1 MKNTELI
8 IAIFSLCIICNSVSA
23 QTEQP
28 SFKAFNNYDFVP
40 GDKII
45 FEDNFAGDQDGEFPA
60 HWNLGAGQAVI
71 NKTGDVKSFL
81 LTDGNYAH
89 VSPRIKSPAYL
100 GDAFTIEFDSYS
112 TGGYAP
118 HLYFYGSNAD
128 AIAANNVLGQVNIG
142 ASNSWDA
149 AQVNAGESV
158 ELMGNYAKDLAGEN
172 YLNKWHHIAIAYRN
186 NQLKV
191 YVDQYRVVVVPNIGI
206 KPKAFDIEGIGSADQ
221 PIILSNFRVANGG
234 GMNMLGKKFT
244 DAKIITHGINFDVDK
259 ASIRPES
266 MGTLNMIAGILK
278 ENPELKFEVGGHTD
292 NSGTSQHNVTLSQQ
306 RAEAVKA
313 NLITMGIAA
322 ARLTSKGFGS
332 GKPIADNLTPEG
344 KANNRRVEFVKL

>member
-1 MKNTELI
+1 MKNTKLI
-8 IAIFSLCIICNSVSA
+8 ITIFSLIIIYGKASA
-23 QTEQP
+23 QTDQP
-28 SFKAFNNYDFVP
+28 SFKAFNNYDFIP

-45 FEDNFAGDQDGEFPA
+45 FEDNFTNDQDGEFPA

-100 GDAFTIEFDSYS
+100 GEAFTIEFDSYS
-112 TGGYAP
+112 TGGYMP

-128 AIAANNVLGQVNIG
+128 ATAANNVLGQVNLG
-142 ASNSWDA
+142 AGNSHDA
-149 AQVNAGESV
+149 CTVSAGESV
-158 ELMGNYAKDLAGEN
+158 ELTGNYAPALAGEN
-172 YLNKWHHIAIAYRN
+172 FLNKWHHIAIAYRN

-206 KPKAFDIEGIGSADQ
+206 KPKAFDIEGIGSTDQ
-221 PIILSNFRVANGG
+221 PIIMTNFRVANGG

-244 DAKIITHGINFDVDK
+244 DTKIITHGINFDVDK
-259 ASIRPES
+259 ATIRPES

-278 ENPELKFEVGGHTD
+278 ENPELKFEVDGHTD
-292 NSGTSQHNVTLSQQ
+292 NSGTAPHNLTLSQQ
-306 RAEAVKA
+306 RADAVKA
-313 NLITMGIAA
+313 QLITMGIAA